1 MHVGSSM
8 FFFWK
13 ICQKLLPENDI
24 VSRCAISLN
33 LGLVYW
39 HEGRLREAAPAFN
52 DVLALA
58 LQWATLTFDAME
70 PFAKATAPLWVEGE
84 YAVRPASGE
93 THPDFWIAP
102 DVLARVAQSAPDGFP
117 ASLGI
122 LVNSKEIHRGPFR
135 YLVSIEKLPVEVRT
149 LGEIDMESIGEVFA
163 NQWLLIKDG
172 DNRDV
177 EAPGRA
183 AIARL
188 LAGDRLFE
196 QLYTEETRYALPNG
210 ETVWLYRRIDQPGHP
225 FTDPQML
232 HAGKVVADHI
242 NRWWSDD
249 AALLIPNRELAT
261 WVGIGGLSDAL
272 SDAPIVIGDQP
283 DAVETALENASVVF
297 AVFDPYSQPLR
308 DALEQ
313 AAVRSQGVGDEMLS
327 LVVDGRRS
335 DEALAHPVAQNRDGT
350 EIAQVVAP
358 QQMHAGQVLVLDL
371 AMQGN
376 LPETRRVSLRV
387 VDGDGNAIAQ
397 SDRTVAETVTAGLLI
412 PPDTAPGSY
421 ALVAIL
427 YDLPDMAPLTEG
439 DAPPEIKL
447 MEIEVE

>member
-1 MHVGSSM
+1 
-8 FFFWK
+8 
-13 ICQKLLPENDI
+13 LLAAIALLRFPKPWRIGLAI
-24 VSRCAISLN
+24 VWVLT
-33 LGLVYW
+33 LG
-39 HEGRLREAAPAFN
+39 
-52 DVLALA
+52 
-58 LQWATLTFDAME
+58 LQWATLTFDALE
-70 PFAKATAPLWVEGE
+70 PLAEATAPLWVEGE

-102 DVLARVAQSAPDGFP
+102 DVLARVAQDAPEGFP

-135 YLVSIEKLPVEVRT
+135 YLVSTQQLPVEVRT
-149 LGEIDMESIGEVFA
+149 LGEIDMEGVGDVFA
-163 NQWLLIKDG
+163 NQWVLIKDG

-196 QLYTEETRYALPNG
+196 DLYTEETRYALPNG
-210 ETVWLYRRIDQPGHP
+210 ETVWLYRRIGEEGHP

-232 HAGKVVADHI
+232 HASQVVADHI
-242 NRWWSDD
+242 NRWWSED

-272 SDAPIVIGDQP
+272 SNATIVIAEQADS
-283 DAVETALENASVVF
+283 TAAEFRDASVIF
-297 AVFDPYSQPLR
+297 AVLDRYTQPLR
-308 DALEQ
+308 ESLAQVAVQSLE
-313 AAVRSQGVGDEMLS
+313 VGDENLS
-327 LVVDGRRS
+327 LVVYGRRS
-335 DEALAHPVAQNRDGT
+335 DKALAYSVAQSRDDT
-350 EIAQVVAP
+350 EIAQVIAP
-358 QQMHAGQVLVLDL
+358 SQVRAGQVIVLDL
-371 AMQGN
+371 DMQGN

-387 VDGDGNAIAQ
+387 VDPEGNSIAQ
-397 SDRTVAETVTAGLLI
+397 IDRTVADSVTAALLI

-421 ALVAIL
+421 SLIAIL

-447 MEIEVE
+447 MEVEVK